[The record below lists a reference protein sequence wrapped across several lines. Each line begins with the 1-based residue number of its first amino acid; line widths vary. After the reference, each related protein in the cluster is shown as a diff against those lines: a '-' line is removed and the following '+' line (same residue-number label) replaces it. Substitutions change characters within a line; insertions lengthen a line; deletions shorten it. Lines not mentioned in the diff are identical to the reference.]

1 MKHLL
6 SILVIALAFIPTNA
20 QTEVD
25 ELTEF
30 RILRS
35 GFINSINI
43 SNIKEG
49 TNHLSHYTY
58 HRDTITQVMYLPNF
72 TTKEERIRLMGML
85 NEQPVAFMGELL
97 THRKSEITNAKRV
110 YKDIKALRFS
120 HLCVI
125 MVVEDM
131 SMYKSKAIKL

>member
-1 MKHLL
+1 MKQI
-6 SILVIALAFIPTNA
+6 ILTLALVLAFITTNA

-25 ELTEF
+25 KLTEF
-30 RILRS
+30 KILRS

-72 TTKEERIRLMGML
+72 TTKEERTRLMGML
-85 NEQPVAFMGELL
+85 NEQPVAFMRELL

-120 HLCVI
+120 HLRVI
-125 MVVEDM
+125 MIVEDM
-131 SMYKSKAIKL
+131 SMYKSKAIEL